1 MTATLFVKHK
11 VSDYSNWK
19 RGYDDSKS
27 FRKESSVTVASVHR
41 DVNDPMVI
49 IVTHQ
54 FNDAG
59 AMMAFANSAE
69 LKAAMAG
76 AGVIGMP
83 EIWFGE
89 DLEHTDY

>member
-1 MTATLFVKHK
+1 MTTTLFVKHR

-19 RGYDDSKS
+19 RGYDGFTP
-27 FRKESSVTVASVHR
+27 FRNKSSVIAASVHR

-49 IVTHQ
+49 MVTHQ
-54 FNDAG
+54 FKDTG

-89 DLEHTDY
+89 DLEHTNY

>member
-1 MTATLFVKHK
+1 MTTTLFVKHM
-11 VSDYSNWK
+11 VNDYSNWK
-19 RGYDDSKS
+19 RGYDDFTPFRNKS
-27 FRKESSVTVASVHR
+27 GIIAGSVHR
-41 DVNDPMVI
+41 DVNDPMAI
-49 IVTHQ
+49 MVTHQ
-54 FNDAG
+54 FKDTG

-89 DLEHTDY
+89 DLEHTNY

>member
-1 MTATLFVKHK
+1 MTTTLFVKHK
-11 VSDYSNWK
+11 VSDYSKWK

-27 FRKESSVTVASVHR
+27 FRKGSSVTAASVHR

-49 IVTHQ
+49 IVMHQ
-54 FNDAG
+54 FKDAG

>member
-19 RGYDDSKS
+19 RGYDDFTPFRNKS
-27 FRKESSVTVASVHR
+27 SITAANVHR
-41 DVNDPMVI
+41 DVNDPMI
-49 IVTHQ
+49 IMVTHQ
-54 FNDAG
+54 FKDAG
-59 AMMAFANSAE
+59 SMMAFANSAE

-83 EIWFGE
+83 EIWFSE

>member
-1 MTATLFVKHK
+1 MTTTLFVKHK

-27 FRKESSVTVASVHR
+27 FRNKSSIIAASVHR

-49 IVTHQ
+49 MVTHQ
-54 FNDAG
+54 FKDAG

-69 LKAAMAG
+69 LKAAMAD

-89 DLEHTDY
+89 DLEHTNY